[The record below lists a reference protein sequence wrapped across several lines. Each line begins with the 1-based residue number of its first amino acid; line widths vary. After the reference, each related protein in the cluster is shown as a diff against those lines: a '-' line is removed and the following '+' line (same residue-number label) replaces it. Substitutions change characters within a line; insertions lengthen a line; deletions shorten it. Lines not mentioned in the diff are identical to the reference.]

1 MKKLFQL
8 ELKVS
13 MDDIYITLFILGLGI
28 IILIGIFGTV
38 WTLDF
43 IETKNKQAKL
53 NESFRKAKN
62 GKI

>member
-1 MKKLFQL
+1 
-8 ELKVS
+8 

-43 IETKNKQAKL
+43 IETKNKQA
-53 NESFRKAKN
+53 R
-62 GKI
+62 

>member
-1 MKKLFQL
+1 
-8 ELKVS
+8 
-13 MDDIYITLFILGLGI
+13 MDDIYITLFILGIGI

-43 IETKNKQAKL
+43 IENKNKQARL
-53 NESFRKAKN
+53 TESFKKAKN